1 MNVTDVRMGSRPM
14 SANELTDKAKEF
26 DWNPRVGFK
35 YWARAAE
42 TIHHEGQVYL
52 REGNLPQ
59 AFLVLFRYSVLVLEY
74 LSKHPEAKDAE
85 SRRALRPLQ
94 KRIPRVIEILETLR
108 PEIEDSYDRWM
119 KISEAQRDAAR
130 SASIAASSPYA
141 RHAANDPALS
151 WSYSSPANILDANDH
166 QDLAVDLA
174 RKEMRRRRRAAG
186 DSEEEGHRH
195 RGAGYLDDENE
206 QIYSKVAPQY
216 MDDEELR
223 RQMEATRRQ
232 LDRSDGYRNAY
243 GEEEFERRP
252 TYNYPSISKSSPL
265 PYERP
270 SSGGRVEGSRPQ
282 PPRPPK
288 ERHVDQSPVRPP
300 PGPGKDLYLELD
312 SSIRPPPRPDKEL
325 LPTITLEYYSPIREE
340 PPVLPPK
347 APVESVK
354 EQRVTFRPAAYLENG
369 EPIRPVFLP
378 YAMRQEFLKIAS
390 ENTRMGL
397 EMCGMLCGTTVNN
410 ALFISHLVIPQQ
422 KCTSDT
428 CETENE
434 SVMLD
439 FCIENDLIVI
449 GWIHTHPTQ
458 TCFMSS
464 RDLHTQA
471 GYQVMMPESIA
482 IVCAPRY
489 EPSWGIFRL
498 TNPPGLPHLLSCQ
511 RTETFHQH
519 SVDNLYVEAGHPQGH
534 VYESKSLEFEVCD
547 LRPGQ

>member
-1 MNVTDVRMGSRPM
+1 MNITDLSVGSRPM
-14 SANELTDKAKEF
+14 SARELTDKAKEF
-26 DWNPRVGFK
+26 DWNPRIPFK

-59 AFLVLFRYSVLVLEY
+59 AYLVLFRYSTLVLQY
-74 LSKHPEAKDAE
+74 LTKHPEAKSPEAKK
-85 SRRALRPLQ
+85 ALKPLQ
-94 KRIPRVIEILETLR
+94 KRIPRVIELLESLR
-108 PEIEDSYDRWM
+108 PEIEDTYDQWL
-119 KISEAQRDAAR
+119 KIQDAHRDAAR
-130 SASIAASSPYA
+130 NASLAASSPYA

-151 WSYSSPANILDANDH
+151 WSYGSPANILDASDY
-166 QDLAVDLA
+166 QDLAVELA
-174 RKEMRRRRRAAG
+174 KKEMSRRRRAG
-186 DSEEEGHRH
+186 GMSEEEEHRR
-195 RGAGYLDDENE
+195 RGAGYWGDWN
-206 QIYSKVAPQY
+206 KAPEPKAAPLY
-216 MDDEELR
+216 MDDDELR

-232 LDRSDGYRNAY
+232 LDRPTDYSKDHDDDEAAV
-243 GEEEFERRP
+243 RP
-252 TYNYPSISKSSPL
+252 STYLYPSINKSMPL

-270 SSGGRVEGSRPQ
+270 AS
-282 PPRPPK
+282 
-288 ERHVDQSPVRPP
+288 
-300 PGPGKDLYLELD
+300 KD
-312 SSIRPPPRPDKEL
+312 REL
-325 LPTITLEYYSPIREE
+325 LPSSALADYSPAREVA
-340 PPVLPPK
+340 PSLPPK
-347 APVESVK
+347 SLAEPAK
-354 EQRVTFRPAAYLENG
+354 QKRVTFRPAAYLENG
-369 EPIRPVFLP
+369 DPIRPVFLP
-378 YAMRQEFLKIAS
+378 SALRHKFLQIAS
-390 ENTRMGL
+390 DNTRRGL
-397 EMCGMLCGTTVNN
+397 EMCGMLCGTAVNN

-482 IVCAPRY
+482 IVCAPRF

-498 TNPPGLPHLLSCQ
+498 TNPPGLPHILSCQ

-519 SVDNLYVEAGHPQGH
+519 SVDNLYVEAGQPAGH
-534 VYESKSLEFEVCD
+534 VYESKSLEFDVCD
-547 LRPGQ
+547 LRDAQ